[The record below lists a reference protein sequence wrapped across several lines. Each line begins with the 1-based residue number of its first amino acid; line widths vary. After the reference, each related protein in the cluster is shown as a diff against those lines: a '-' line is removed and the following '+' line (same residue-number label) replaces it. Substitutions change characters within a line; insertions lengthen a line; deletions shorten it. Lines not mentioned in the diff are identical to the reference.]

1 MPPRPAHAHSGA
13 ALSASEWARR
23 RDSRSM
29 RGSDG
34 EDGCCSD
41 VDLIFQCV
49 RRMIFSFDFLCALS
63 GRQKHDGLSGPSG
76 RPGTARPLLGRA
88 WVEGTAN
95 GLAWHGMMAP
105 PGRAF
110 NGSGPGWATVWPS
123 MAVGA
128 WSCLVPTPGP
138 CTPCNWEPL
147 RGLLGSMGDGVPVV
161 GSAVLGDLGRVAA
174 VGVAAPPTS
183 MLELQQHLCVPLQT
197 PLIPGRPK
205 RRVAKIE

>member
-1 MPPRPAHAHSGA
+1 MPHPSTPVPDAAPTPSLPALLTCPDSTSLMRGARATSSASHGQHARGGTPPRPAHAHGEA
-13 ALSASEWARR
+13 ALSMGSVGPRAIPAQLDPHWAVP
-23 RDSRSM
+23 
-29 RGSDG
+29 GSKVQPMG
-34 EDGCCSD
+34 W
-41 VDLIFQCV
+41 
-49 RRMIFSFDFLCALS
+49 
-63 GRQKHDGLSGPSG
+63 H
-76 RPGTARPLLGRA
+76 GTARWLHR
-88 WVEGTAN
+88 
-95 GLAWHGMMAP
+95 
-105 PGRAF
+105 
-110 NGSGPGWATVWPS
+110 TVWPS
-123 MAVGA
+123 IAVGA

-147 RGLLGSMGDGVPVV
+147 RGLLGSMGDGVPVG